1 MSFDHVAVD
10 FPTHEDA
17 NVDDSLVGGTRAF
30 WVTKRAFDIVLSLAL
45 LPLMML
51 CGCLLL
57 VANPFLNRGTLF
69 FVQDRMGRHGQPF
82 VAFKFRSMTHVNEI
96 TRHAEDPIETHRI
109 TPLGQFIRRLRIDEL
124 PQIINVL
131 KGEMSI
137 IGPRPDA
144 FHHATTYMSA
154 IPEYR
159 ARHAVR
165 PGISGLAQV
174 TLGYAQG
181 LELTRAKAV
190 SDLTYIQNAGPALD
204 AKIVWLTLVTIF
216 LRRGL

>member
-1 MSFDHVAVD
+1 MSFDYVAVD
-10 FPTHEDA
+10 YPKHEDA
-17 NVDDSLVGGTRAF
+17 SLDEILVGGTRAF
-30 WVTKRAFDIVLSLAL
+30 WAMKRVFDIILSLVL
-45 LPLMML
+45 LPLLTL
-51 CGCLLL
+51 CACLLL
-57 VANPFLNRGTLF
+57 VANPFFNRGTLF

-82 VAFKFRSMTHVNEI
+82 AAIKFRSMTHAEET
-96 TRHAEDPIETHRI
+96 TRLAEDPIETHRI
-109 TPLGQFIRRLRIDEL
+109 TPLGQIMRRLRIDEL

-181 LELTRAKAV
+181 LELTRAKAIA
-190 SDLTYIQNAGPALD
+190 DLTYIQNARPSLD

>member
-1 MSFDHVAVD
+1 MAFDQVTVGLARHD
-10 FPTHEDA
+10 DA
-17 NVDDSLVGGTRAF
+17 NVDDILVGGTRAF
-30 WVTKRAFDIVLSLAL
+30 WLTKRAFDIGLSLAL

-69 FVQDRMGRHGQPF
+69 FVQDRMGRYGQPF
-82 VAFKFRSMTHVNEI
+82 AAIKFRSMSHVNEI
-96 TRHAEDPIETHRI
+96 TRHADDPIETHRI
-109 TPLGQFIRRLRIDEL
+109 TPLGQIIRRLRIDEL

-181 LELTRAKAV
+181 LELTRAKAIA
-190 SDLTYIQNAGPALD
+190 DLTYIQNAGPSLD